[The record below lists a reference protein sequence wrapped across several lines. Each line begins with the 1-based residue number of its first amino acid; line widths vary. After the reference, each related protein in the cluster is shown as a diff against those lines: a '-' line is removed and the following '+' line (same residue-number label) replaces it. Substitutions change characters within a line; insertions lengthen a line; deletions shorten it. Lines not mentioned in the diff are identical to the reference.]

1 MSSAALALIAA
12 RPLSLR
18 YSLLALVARLPQIA
32 SIQSVED
39 MRSMRALLA
48 VNSPQLVVLDIDLI
62 GADSGE
68 LLAQLKAEAPDTRVV
83 VLVDEIQQQQALEMT
98 SADLVVLKGHPAADL
113 FTRLQHLLSQAEH

>member
-12 RPLSLR
+12 HPLALR

-39 MRSMRALLA
+39 IRSMRALLA
-48 VNSPQLVVLDIDLI
+48 VNPPRLVVLDIDLI
-62 GADSGE
+62 KADSGE
-68 LLAQLKAEAPDTRVV
+68 VLAQLKADTPETRVV
-83 VLVDEIQQQQALEMT
+83 VLVDDIQQQQALQMT

-113 FTRLQHLLSQAEH
+113 FARLEHLLVQA